1 MIRLFRQHLPT
12 PLFALGMIEL
22 VLLFASAELAWI
34 VRSAQIGM
42 KQQPIAA
49 RMGGL
54 LTFTAVTWLS
64 MLAVGVYHAASYRSS
79 RVAVTRMSVAIAAA
93 VIVLAVVFFF
103 FPNVALWRSISLY
116 AVIFAFVSVL
126 LARMVFLRVVGWK
139 SFRRRVLVIGAG
151 SRAAKLER
159 LAASPEASFL
169 VTRFVRMTD
178 NEPEVQNWQARA
190 AIPSAADVVEADGV
204 SEVVVAVE
212 ERRGALPLD
221 DLLQIRMTGVR
232 VTDISSFVEQETG
245 RVDLDSVRPS
255 WLIFTDG
262 YGAGSQL
269 SLIGKRLFDVGASV
283 ILLVLAA
290 IPMLITAVLVKTTS
304 TGTTFYRQS
313 RVGRFGTPFDV
324 IKFRSMRADAEKE
337 GKPIWAQKS
346 DPRVTGVGK
355 IIRLTRLDE
364 LPQLFCVLKGDM
376 SFVGP
381 RPERPFFV
389 EDLARQIPFYNE
401 RHVVK
406 PGITGWAQI
415 NYPYGASVDDA
426 RSKLEYDLYY
436 IKNYSLFLDLLILIQ
451 TVRVVLWQDGSR

>member
-12 PLFALGMIEL
+12 PLFALGLIEIA
-22 VLLFASAELAWI
+22 LLFGCAEAAWTL
-34 VRSAQIGM
+34 RAAQIGM
-42 KQQPIAA
+42 AQTPIAE
-49 RMGGL
+49 RLGGL
-54 LTFTAVTWLS
+54 LTFTAITWLS

-79 RVAVTRMSVAIAAA
+79 RVAVTRMAVAILAA
-93 VIVLAVVFFF
+93 VILLAVAFFF
-103 FPNVALWRSISLY
+103 FPDVALWRSISLY
-116 AVIFAFVSVL
+116 AVAFAFLGVL
-126 LARMVFLRVVGWK
+126 TARWMFLRLVGWK
-139 SFRRRVLVIGAG
+139 SFRRRVLVLGAG
-151 SRAAKLER
+151 SRAAKLEL
-159 LAASPEASFL
+159 LASSPEASFL

-178 NEPEVQNWQARA
+178 NPPEVLNWQARDA
-190 AIPSAADVVEADGV
+190 MPSAAAVVEADGV
-204 SEVVVAVE
+204 SEVVVAIE

-269 SLIGKRLFDVGASV
+269 SIVGKRLFDVTASLA
-283 ILLVLAA
+283 LLALAA
-290 IPMLITAVLVKTTS
+290 IPMLITAILVKTTS
-304 TGTTFYRQS
+304 PGTTFYRQQ
-313 RVGRFGTPFDV
+313 RVGRFGKPFDV

-346 DPRVTGVGK
+346 DPRVTAVGK
-355 IIRLTRLDE
+355 VIRLTRLDE

-415 NYPYGASVDDA
+415 NYPYGASIDDA
-426 RSKLEYDLYY
+426 RSKLSYDLYY
-436 IKNYSLFLDLLILIQ
+436 VKNFSVLFDVMIILQ
-451 TVRVVLWQDGSR
+451 TVRVVLWPSGVR

>member
-1 MIRLFRQHLPT
+1 MIRVFRQHVPAMLV
-12 PLFALGMIEL
+12 ALGLIEL
-22 VLLFASAELAWI
+22 ALLFASAELAWI
-34 VRSAQIGM
+34 VRSAQIGI
-42 KQQPIAA
+42 KQQPISA
-49 RMGGL
+49 RLGGL
-54 LTFTAVTWLS
+54 VAFTLITWTS

-79 RVAVTRMSVAIAAA
+79 RVAMTRMAVAIAAA
-93 VIVLAVVFFF
+93 LIALALLFYMFRE
-103 FPNVALWRSISLY
+103 VALWRSIALY
-116 AVIFAFVSVL
+116 AVLFAFVSVL
-126 LARMVFLRVVGWK
+126 GVRWLFLRVVGWK
-139 SFRRRVLVIGAG
+139 SFRRRVLVLGAG

-178 NEPEVQNWQARA
+178 NEPEVLNWQART
-190 AIPSAADVVEADGV
+190 AIPSAAAVVEADRV

-262 YGAGSQL
+262 YGAGSQV
-269 SLIGKRLFDVGASV
+269 SIVGKRLFDLSAS
-283 ILLVLAA
+283 LVLLLIAA
-290 IPMLITAVLVKTTS
+290 VPMLITALLVRTTS
-304 TGTTFYRQS
+304 AGTIFYRQQ
-313 RVGRFGTPFDV
+313 RVGRFGKPFDV

-337 GKPIWAQKS
+337 GKPIWASKS
-346 DPRVTGVGK
+346 DPRVTAVGR

-364 LPQLFCVLKGDM
+364 LPQLLCVLKGDM

-389 EDLARQIPFYNE
+389 ADLAQQIPFYNE

-415 NYPYGASVDDA
+415 NYQYGASVEDA
-426 RSKLEYDLYY
+426 RCKLEYDLYY